1 MRNNKKY
8 IKEEPKDRKITVP
21 GIQNDVDTT
30 ADSVGRAEFLL
41 KQVKG
46 RLSSLGFD
54 VDDLEKQKTIQQLM
68 AAPFGFTF
76 SLVWPEKNE
85 WGEKGPVTNINGKEI
100 KGNIDTRA
108 KVVNPNKDGG
118 LIIETKEPSL
128 QIYFFDEKELNR
140 TLGGGEGKLP
150 PGKKGEN
157 FRRLLEEGVT
167 YKVKINQPILRDTDV
182 EGDKSEVDKEVTDDK
197 NSETD
202 ISVPKEIASGKN
214 RNEIFRFLLNRFGGY
229 KGKIVYGD
237 GFKTPEEVKEYNR
250 LQRAVKAG
258 KEDKSKLKEFRDKSS
273 RSPYSIMIAN
283 LRKSYPSTFM
293 KKLSKAF
300 PEFNIKYTKES
311 FNESLTS
318 QPLLEEDNPDKYKR
332 WSLVFSNKVIGK
344 DNIDELDKNIQKFM
358 AAVKKWFAIPVIGSD
373 GKKRSY
379 NISYDEDKVND
390 YWNKFYGTKKES
402 KISLYNILS
411 EMIKED
417 SEEKSVKPDYILLKI
432 MNGGLETID
441 EDEEVVADRKAGK
454 TKSRFETDAL
464 IISNIGKFIKNGNLE
479 GVPNKEQK
487 ILPGAGNKV
496 IPGLEDKHLMCDIIK
511 LSGEGGTISNDSE
524 IKIKTKDGSDIEGLD
539 ELNRTINEVIKSGK
553 MSYDTNFKGEHI
565 VLKYP
570 SKTPLSD
577 RINVVW
583 SQS

>member
-1 MRNNKKY
+1 MKNNRKY
-8 IKEEPKDRKITVP
+8 IKEEPKGRKITVP

-46 RLSSLGFD
+46 RLSGLGFD

-85 WGEKGPVTNINGKEI
+85 WGEKGPVTNINGKKI
-100 KGNIDTRA
+100 KSRIDTRA

-182 EGDKSEVDKEVTDDK
+182 EGDKSEVGDEEDVDKEVNNNVDDENNVEILNISK
-197 NSETD
+197 PKLEQLNKELEKLKKVSNRLGSLKLSKFINNDTFLKTFIMNVLNTKTSNIKINGEP
-202 ISVPKEIASGKN
+202 ISVMIKKLKTNGLLEAPKSRNINQKTELPSGWEN
-214 RNEIFRFLLNRFGGY
+214 MVSTFFE
-229 KGKIVYGD
+229 
-237 GFKTPEEVKEYNR
+237 R
-250 LQRAVKAG
+250 LFVLY
-258 KEDKSKLKEFRDKSS
+258 SKLHKCCKGTSKTYEEIKKLF
-273 RSPYSIMIAN
+273 N
-283 LRKSYPSTFM
+283 LIFLIIKQGQSNIKDDQKI
-293 KKLSKAF
+293 KKLSKKLVLTVNNF
-300 PEFNIKYTKES
+300 ISSLNKQNIS
-311 FNESLTS
+311 
-318 QPLLEEDNPDKYKR
+318 
-332 WSLVFSNKVIGK
+332 FSNKKQNEDILR
-344 DNIDELDKNIQKFM
+344 DNTKLINELFSLLKEEDEEGETNDSY
-358 AAVKKWFAIPVIGSD
+358 SD
-373 GKKRSY
+373 
-379 NISYDEDKVND
+379 V
-390 YWNKFYGTKKES
+390 
-402 KISLYNILS
+402 
-411 EMIKED
+411 
-417 SEEKSVKPDYILLKI
+417 ILLKI

-441 EDEEVVADRKAGK
+441 EDEEVVADRKEGK
-454 TKSRFETDAL
+454 TKSKFETDAL

-479 GVPNKEQK
+479 GVPNKEEK